1 MNDGGLRG
9 DQARWVTRVRKPC
22 KETQM
27 MAGSGAQGS
36 ERGRDGRGGGLP
48 TRAHG

>member
-22 KETQM
+22 EETRM
-27 MAGSGAQGS
+27 MAASGAQGS
-36 ERGRDGRGGGLP
+36 EHGRDGRGGGLP